1 MIKTNKKLS
10 DYKDFFNVIDY
21 LSTDIP
27 DIFYRKVIINEE
39 SILPESQ
46 QYLVSFSK
54 IEASSMLGVYS
65 YLRYK
70 LPKISKNLKFIGF
83 MTTFG
88 CQLI

>member
-46 QYLVSFSK
+46 QYLVSF
-54 IEASSMLGVYS
+54 
-65 YLRYK
+65 
-70 LPKISKNLKFIGF
+70 
-83 MTTFG
+83 
-88 CQLI
+88 